1 MAEIEKEEADIENEE
16 VMEPELPMQIEE
28 SENLDD
34 EDDFGEEDGE
44 MVNDHLEGL

>member
-1 MAEIEKEEADIENEE
+1 MPDLEKEEPIIENEE
-16 VMEPELPMQIEE
+16 AFDPELPGQIEE